1 MNAQKYINVKTGSV
15 DTRAGWDY
23 VNEHG
28 KEVNAVELGEVV
40 PVVWDN
46 ETCAWKESTTK
57 IYYVW
62 DDNRDESQFLTNQE
76 RDDWDDWEP
85 NSWGY

>member
-1 MNAQKYINVKTGSV
+1 MNYEYYDPEDPKNQTPPDKPKSNRLGGHWSV
-15 DTRAGWDY
+15 HW
-23 VNEHG
+23 
-28 KEVNAVELGEVV
+28 
-40 PVVWDN
+40 
-46 ETCAWKESTTK
+46 
-57 IYYVW
+57 VW

>member
-1 MNAQKYINVKTGSV
+1 MK
-15 DTRAGWDY
+15 D
-23 VNEHG
+23 
-28 KEVNAVELGEVV
+28 KEKRERQEEFTKWKSEKLAV
-40 PVVWDN
+40 
-46 ETCAWKESTTK
+46 
-57 IYYVW
+57 YYVW